1 MKTLAL
7 ALSIAGLAAAA
18 GNQAGDIH
26 GQYVE
31 ARTADIYTGPCFANS
46 EVELTGNLAV
56 LGWKIEKG
64 AWQGVSLDGLSV
76 MGVVRSDNTLGDYMH
91 PDVVNAR
98 AVLIVDDRA
107 TPEQRI
113 ALGQFAKQMGGD
125 LLANIVRTEARPIT
139 FSAGDMH
146 SRQAKMVAGE
156 LAKVETRAL
165 EESDKI
171 CHNEEV
177 WYKPLTQLDHA
188 MAAYTVEQSYQGK
201 GLNTTWSY
209 PGKRSAYVG
218 TFSTSGPS
226 VIETGE
232 DLR

>member
-7 ALSIAGLAAAA
+7 ALSIAGLGVAA
-18 GNQAGDIH
+18 DIH

-64 AWQGVSLDGLSV
+64 AWQGVPLDGLSV
-76 MGVVRSDNTLGDYMH
+76 MGVVHAESTLGDFMH
-91 PDVVNAR
+91 PEVVGAR
-98 AVLIVDDRA
+98 SVIIVDERA
-107 TPEQRI
+107 TAEQRI

-125 LLANIVRTEARPIT
+125 LLANVVRTDARPIT
-139 FSAGDMH
+139 FTSGDMH
-146 SRQAKMVAGE
+146 SREAKMVAGE
-156 LAKVETRAL
+156 LAQVETRAL
-165 EESDKI
+165 EETDKI
-171 CHNEEV
+171 CHNEAV

-188 MAAYTVEQSYQGK
+188 MAAYTVEQSYKGK

-218 TFSTSGPS
+218 TFSVSSPS
-226 VIETGE
+226 VVETGE
-232 DLR
+232 DFSK

>member
-1 MKTLAL
+1 MKTLVL
-7 ALSIAGLAAAA
+7 ALSIAGLGVAA
-18 GNQAGDIH
+18 DIH

-64 AWQGVSLDGLSV
+64 AWKGVSLDGLSV

-91 PDVVNAR
+91 PDVENAR
-98 AVLIVDDRA
+98 AVIIVDERA
-107 TPEQRI
+107 TPEQRM
-113 ALGQFAKQMGGD
+113 ALAQFAKQMGGD
-125 LLANIVRTEARPIT
+125 LLTNVVRTDARPIT
-139 FSAGDMH
+139 FSSGDMH

-165 EESDKI
+165 EETDKI

-188 MAAYTVEQSYQGK
+188 MAAYTVEQSYHGK

-232 DLR
+232 DFSK

>member
-7 ALSIAGLAAAA
+7 ALSISGLGVAA
-18 GNQAGDIH
+18 DIH
-26 GQYVE
+26 GEYVE

-56 LGWKIEKG
+56 LGWKIETG
-64 AWQGVSLDGLSV
+64 AWQGVSLAGLSV
-76 MGVVRSDNTLGDYMH
+76 MGIVHAESTLGDFMH
-91 PDVVNAR
+91 PEVVGAR
-98 AVLIVDDRA
+98 AVIIVDERA
-107 TPEQRI
+107 TAEQRI

-125 LLANIVRTEARPIT
+125 LLKNVVRTDARPIT
-139 FSAGDMH
+139 FTRGDM
-146 SRQAKMVAGE
+146 REAKMVAGE

-165 EESDKI
+165 EETDKI
-171 CHNEEV
+171 CHNEAV

-218 TFSTSGPS
+218 TFS
-226 VIETGE
+226 IETGE
-232 DLR
+232 DFSK

>member
-7 ALSIAGLAAAA
+7 ALSIAGLSMAA
-18 GNQAGDIH
+18 DIH

-64 AWQGVSLDGLSV
+64 SWQGVSLDGLSV
-76 MGVVRSDNTLGDYMH
+76 MGVVRSENTLGDYMH
-91 PDVVNAR
+91 PDVVGAQ
-98 AVLIVDDRA
+98 AVIIVDERA
-107 TPEQRI
+107 TLEQRI

-125 LLANIVRTEARPIT
+125 LLTNVVRTDARPIT
-139 FSAGDMH
+139 FTSGDLH
-146 SRQAKMVAGE
+146 SREAKMVAGE

-165 EESDKI
+165 EETDKI

-232 DLR
+232 DLSK

>member
-1 MKTLAL
+1 MA
-7 ALSIAGLAAAA
+7 
-18 GNQAGDIH
+18 
-26 GQYVE
+26 
-31 ARTADIYTGPCFANS
+31 
-46 EVELTGNLAV
+46 
-56 LGWKIEKG
+56 
-64 AWQGVSLDGLSV
+64 
-76 MGVVRSDNTLGDYMH
+76 VVRSDNTLGDYMH
-91 PDVVNAR
+91 PEAVNAR
-98 AVLIVDDRA
+98 AVVIVDERA
-107 TPEQRI
+107 TAEQRI

-125 LLANIVRTEARPIT
+125 LLTNVVRTEARSIT

-146 SRQAKMVAGE
+146 SRQAKMVAAE

-165 EESDKI
+165 AETDKI

-188 MAAYTVEQSYQGK
+188 MAAYTVEQSYRGK

-218 TFSTSGPS
+218 TFSTSSLS

>member
-7 ALSIAGLAAAA
+7 ALSIAGLGAAA
-18 GNQAGDIH
+18 DIH
-26 GQYVE
+26 GEYVE

-56 LGWKIEKG
+56 LGWKIETG
-64 AWQGVSLDGLSV
+64 AWQGVSLAGLSV
-76 MGVVRSDNTLGDYMH
+76 MGIVHAESTLGDFMH
-91 PDVVNAR
+91 PEVVGAR
-98 AVLIVDDRA
+98 AVIIVDERA
-107 TPEQRI
+107 TAEQRI

-125 LLANIVRTEARPIT
+125 LLKNVVRTDARPIT
-139 FSAGDMH
+139 FTRGDM
-146 SRQAKMVAGE
+146 REAKMVAGE

-165 EESDKI
+165 EETDKI
-171 CHNEEV
+171 CHNEAV

-218 TFSTSGPS
+218 TFS
-226 VIETGE
+226 IETGE
-232 DLR
+232 DFSK

>member
-1 MKTLAL
+1 MKTIAL
-7 ALSIAGLAAAA
+7 ALSIAGLGVAA
-18 GNQAGDIH
+18 DIH

-64 AWQGVSLDGLSV
+64 AWQGVTLDGLSV
-76 MGVVRSDNTLGDYMH
+76 MGVVHAESTLGDFMH
-91 PDVVNAR
+91 PDAVDAR
-98 AVLIVDDRA
+98 AVVIVDERA

-113 ALGQFAKQMGGD
+113 ALGQFAKQMGGE
-125 LLANIVRTEARPIT
+125 LLKNVVRTDARPIT
-139 FSAGDMH
+139 FTVGDMQ

-165 EESDKI
+165 ENTDKI

-218 TFSTSGPS
+218 SFSVSSPG

-232 DLR
+232 DFSK

>member
-7 ALSIAGLAAAA
+7 ALSIAGLGAAA
-18 GNQAGDIH
+18 DIH
-26 GQYVE
+26 GEYVE

-56 LGWKIEKG
+56 LGWKIETG
-64 AWQGVSLDGLSV
+64 VWRGVSLAGLSV
-76 MGVVRSDNTLGDYMH
+76 MGIVHAESTLGDFMH
-91 PDVVNAR
+91 PEVVGAR
-98 AVLIVDDRA
+98 AVIIVDERA
-107 TPEQRI
+107 TAEQRI

-125 LLANIVRTEARPIT
+125 LLKNVVRTDARPIT
-139 FSAGDMH
+139 FTRGDM
-146 SRQAKMVAGE
+146 REAKMVAGE

-165 EESDKI
+165 EETDKI
-171 CHNEEV
+171 CHNEAV

-218 TFSTSGPS
+218 TFS
-226 VIETGE
+226 IETGE
-232 DLR
+232 DFSK

>member
-7 ALSIAGLAAAA
+7 ALSIAGLGCAVV
-18 GNQAGDIH
+18 NAGDIH

-64 AWQGVSLDGLSV
+64 AWQGVTLDGLSV
-76 MGVVRSDNTLGDYMH
+76 MGIVHAESTLGDFMH
-91 PDVVNAR
+91 PDVVGAR
-98 AVLIVDDRA
+98 AVIIVDERA

-125 LLANIVRTEARPIT
+125 LLKNIVRTEARPIA
-139 FSAGDMH
+139 FSSGDMH
-146 SRQAKMVAGE
+146 SRQVKMVGGE

-165 EESDKI
+165 ENTDKI

-177 WYKPLTQLDHA
+177 WYKPLTQLEHA
-188 MAAYTVEQSYQGK
+188 MAAYTVEQSYRGK

-218 TFSTSGPS
+218 TFSISSPS
-226 VIETGE
+226 LIETTE
-232 DLR
+232 DLTK

>member
-7 ALSIAGLAAAA
+7 ALSIAGLGVAA
-18 GNQAGDIH
+18 DIH

-64 AWQGVSLDGLSV
+64 SWQGVSLDGLSV
-76 MGVVRSDNTLGDYMH
+76 MGVVRADNTLGDYMH
-91 PDVVNAR
+91 PDAENAR
-98 AVLIVDDRA
+98 AVIIVDERA
-107 TPEQRI
+107 TAEQRI

-125 LLANIVRTEARPIT
+125 LLTNVVRTDARPIT
-139 FSAGDMH
+139 FVSGDMH
-146 SRQAKMVAGE
+146 SRTAKMVAGE

-165 EESDKI
+165 EETDKI

-226 VIETGE
+226 VVETGE
-232 DLR
+232 DLSK

>member
-7 ALSIAGLAAAA
+7 ALSIAGLAIAA
-18 GNQAGDIH
+18 DIH
-26 GQYVE
+26 DQYGE
-31 ARTADIYTGPCFANS
+31 ARTADIYTGPCFSNS
-46 EVELTGNLAV
+46 EVELSGDLAV

-64 AWQGVSLDGLSV
+64 SWQGVPLDGLSV
-76 MGVVRSDNTLGDYMH
+76 MGVVHSESTLGDYMH
-91 PDVVNAR
+91 PDVVGAR
-98 AVLIVDDRA
+98 AVIIVDERA
-107 TPEQRI
+107 TDEQRY
-113 ALGQFAKQMGGD
+113 ALSQFAQHMGGD
-125 LLANIVRTEARPIT
+125 LLLNVVRTDARPIT
-139 FSAGDMH
+139 FTSGDMH
-146 SRQAKMVAGE
+146 SRKTKMVAGE

-165 EESDKI
+165 EETDKI

-218 TFSTSGPS
+218 TFSASSPS

-232 DLR
+232 DFSK

>member
-7 ALSIAGLAAAA
+7 ALSIAGLGSAA
-18 GNQAGDIH
+18 DIH

-56 LGWKIEKG
+56 LGWKIETG
-64 AWQGVSLDGLSV
+64 AWQGVSLAGLSV
-76 MGVVRSDNTLGDYMH
+76 MGIVHAESTLGDFMH
-91 PDVVNAR
+91 PEVVGAR
-98 AVLIVDDRA
+98 AVIIVDERA
-107 TPEQRI
+107 TAEQRI

-125 LLANIVRTEARPIT
+125 LLKNVVRTDARPIT
-139 FSAGDMH
+139 FTRGDM
-146 SRQAKMVAGE
+146 REAKMVAGE

-165 EESDKI
+165 EETDKI
-171 CHNEEV
+171 CHNEAV

-218 TFSTSGPS
+218 TFS
-226 VIETGE
+226 IETGE
-232 DLR
+232 DFSK

>member
-7 ALSIAGLAAAA
+7 ALSIAGL
-18 GNQAGDIH
+18 GVAGDIH

-64 AWQGVSLDGLSV
+64 AWQGVPLDGLSV
-76 MGVVRSDNTLGDYMH
+76 MGVVHAESTLGDFMH
-91 PDVVNAR
+91 PEVVGAR
-98 AVLIVDDRA
+98 SVIIVDERA
-107 TPEQRI
+107 NAEQRI

-125 LLANIVRTEARPIT
+125 LLANVVRTDARPIT
-139 FSAGDMH
+139 FTSGDMH

-165 EESDKI
+165 EETDKI
-171 CHNEEV
+171 CHNEAV

-188 MAAYTVEQSYQGK
+188 MAAYTVEQSYKGK

-218 TFSTSGPS
+218 TFSVSSPS
-226 VIETGE
+226 VVETGE
-232 DLR
+232 DFSK

>member
-1 MKTLAL
+1 MKTLVFAL
-7 ALSIAGLAAAA
+7 LIPGLSV
-18 GNQAGDIH
+18 AGDIR

-76 MGVVRSDNTLGDYMH
+76 MGVVHADSTLGDFMH
-91 PDVVNAR
+91 PEVVGAR
-98 AVLIVDDRA
+98 AVMILDERA
-107 TPEQRI
+107 TSEQRI
-113 ALGQFAKQMGGD
+113 ALSQFARQMGGK
-125 LLANIVRTEARPIT
+125 LMKNIVRTDARPIT
-139 FSAGDMH
+139 FSSGDMH
-146 SRQAKMVAGE
+146 SREAKMVAGD

-165 EESDKI
+165 EETDKI
-171 CHNEEV
+171 CHNEAV

-188 MAAYTVEQSYQGK
+188 MAAYTVEQSYKGK
-201 GLNTTWSY
+201 GLDTTWSY

-218 TFSTSGPS
+218 TFSVSGPG
-226 VIETGE
+226 VVETGE
-232 DLR
+232 DFSK

>member
-7 ALSIAGLAAAA
+7 ALSIGGLGVAA
-18 GNQAGDIH
+18 DIH
-26 GQYVE
+26 GEYVE

-56 LGWKIEKG
+56 LGWKIETG
-64 AWQGVSLDGLSV
+64 AWQGVSLAGLSV
-76 MGVVRSDNTLGDYMH
+76 MGIVHAESTLGDFMH
-91 PDVVNAR
+91 PEVVGAR
-98 AVLIVDDRA
+98 AVIIVDERA
-107 TPEQRI
+107 TAEQRI

-125 LLANIVRTEARPIT
+125 LLKNVVRTDARPIT
-139 FSAGDMH
+139 FTRGDM
-146 SRQAKMVAGE
+146 REAKMVAGE

-165 EESDKI
+165 EETDKI
-171 CHNEEV
+171 CHNEAV

-218 TFSTSGPS
+218 TFS
-226 VIETGE
+226 IETGE
-232 DLR
+232 DFSK

>member
-1 MKTLAL
+1 MKTLIL
-7 ALSIAGLAAAA
+7 AISIAGLGMAA
-18 GNQAGDIH
+18 DIR
-26 GQYVE
+26 GEYVE

-64 AWQGVSLDGLSV
+64 AWHGVALDGLSV
-76 MGVVRSDNTLGDYMH
+76 VGVVRAETTLGDFMH
-91 PDVVNAR
+91 PDVVGAR
-98 AVLIVDDRA
+98 AVIIVDERA
-107 TPEQRI
+107 TAEQRI
-113 ALGQFAKQMGGD
+113 ALSQFAKQMGGD
-125 LLANIVRTEARPIT
+125 LLKNVVRTDARPIS
-139 FSAGDMH
+139 FSTGDMH

-165 EESDKI
+165 EETDKI
-171 CHNEEV
+171 CHNEAV
-177 WYKPLTQLDHA
+177 WYKPLTELQHA

-218 TFSTSGPS
+218 TFS
-226 VIETGE
+226 IETGE
-232 DLR
+232 DFSK

>member
-1 MKTLAL
+1 MKTLVF
-7 ALSIAGLAAAA
+7 ALSIAAVVSAADL
-18 GNQAGDIH
+18 GSQTRLRGE
-26 GQYVE
+26 YVE

-64 AWQGVSLDGLSV
+64 SWEGVPLDGLSV
-76 MGVVRSDNTLGDYMH
+76 VGVVHSESTLGDFMH
-91 PDVVNAR
+91 PDAVGAR
-98 AVLIVDDRA
+98 AVLIVDEKA
-107 TPEQRI
+107 SAEQRL
-113 ALGQFAKQMGGD
+113 ALAQFARKMGAG
-125 LLANIVRTEARPIT
+125 LLNDVVRTEARGIA
-139 FSAGDMH
+139 FSTGDMH
-146 SRQAKMVAGE
+146 SREAKLVAGE

-165 EESDKI
+165 AETDKI

-201 GLNTTWSY
+201 GLDTTWSY

-218 TFSTSGPS
+218 TFQYQQ
-226 VIETGE
+226 
-232 DLR
+232 

>member
-7 ALSIAGLAAAA
+7 ALSIAGLGVAA
-18 GNQAGDIH
+18 DIH

-64 AWQGVSLDGLSV
+64 AWQGVPLDGLSV
-76 MGVVRSDNTLGDYMH
+76 MGVVHAESTLGDFMH
-91 PDVVNAR
+91 PEVVGAR
-98 AVLIVDDRA
+98 SVIIVDERA
-107 TPEQRI
+107 TAEQRI
-113 ALGQFAKQMGGD
+113 ALSQFAKQMGGD
-125 LLANIVRTEARPIT
+125 LLANVVRTDARPIT
-139 FSAGDMH
+139 FTSGDMH

-165 EESDKI
+165 EETDKI
-171 CHNEEV
+171 CHNEAV

-188 MAAYTVEQSYQGK
+188 MAAYTVEQSYKGK

-218 TFSTSGPS
+218 TFSVSSPS
-226 VIETGE
+226 VVETGE
-232 DLR
+232 DFSK

>member
-7 ALSIAGLAAAA
+7 ALSIAGLSVGA
-18 GNQAGDIH
+18 DIH

-64 AWQGVSLDGLSV
+64 SWQGVSLDGLSV
-76 MGVVRSDNTLGDYMH
+76 MGVVRSENTLGDYMH
-91 PDVVNAR
+91 PDVVGAQ
-98 AVLIVDDRA
+98 AVIIVDERA
-107 TPEQRI
+107 TLEQRI

-125 LLANIVRTEARPIT
+125 LLTNVVRTDARPIAFT
-139 FSAGDMH
+139 SGDMH
-146 SRQAKMVAGE
+146 SREAKMVAGE

-165 EESDKI
+165 EETDKI

-232 DLR
+232 DLSK

>member
-1 MKTLAL
+1 MKTLVL
-7 ALSIAGLAAAA
+7 ALSIAGICAAA
-18 GNQAGDIH
+18 DIH

-56 LGWKIEKG
+56 LGWKIDKG
-64 AWQGVSLDGLSV
+64 AWQGVALDGLSV
-76 MGVVRSDNTLGDYMH
+76 MGVVHSDNTLGDYMH
-91 PDVVNAR
+91 PDVVNPR
-98 AVLIVDDRA
+98 SVIIVDERA

-113 ALGQFAKQMGGD
+113 ALSQFAKQMGGE
-125 LLANIVRTEARPIT
+125 LLSNVVRTDARPIT
-139 FSAGDMH
+139 FTSGDMH

-165 EESDKI
+165 AETDKI

-177 WYKPLTQLDHA
+177 WYQPLTQLDHA

-232 DLR
+232 DIGK

>member
-1 MKTLAL
+1 MKTIAL
-7 ALSIAGLAAAA
+7 ALLIAGSGMAA
-18 GNQAGDIH
+18 DIH

-56 LGWKIEKG
+56 LGWRIDKG
-64 AWQGVSLDGLSV
+64 AWQGVALDGLSV
-76 MGVVRSDNTLGDYMH
+76 MGVVRTDNTLGDYMH
-91 PDVVNAR
+91 PEVVNAR
-98 AVLIVDDRA
+98 AVIIVDERA

-113 ALGQFAKQMGGD
+113 ALSQFAKHMGGD
-125 LLANIVRTEARPIT
+125 LLVNVVRTDARPIT
-139 FSAGDMH
+139 FTSGDMH

-165 EESDKI
+165 EDTDKI

-177 WYKPLTQLDHA
+177 WYQPLTQLDHA

-218 TFSTSGPS
+218 TFSASGPS
-226 VIETGE
+226 VVETGE
-232 DLR
+232 DFRQ

>member
-1 MKTLAL
+1 MKTLVL
-7 ALSIAGLAAAA
+7 ALLIPGLSV
-18 GNQAGDIH
+18 AGDIR

-56 LGWKIEKG
+56 LGWRIEKG

-76 MGVVRSDNTLGDYMH
+76 MGVVHADSTLGDFMH
-91 PDVVNAR
+91 PEVVGAR
-98 AVLIVDDRA
+98 AVMILDERA

-113 ALGQFAKQMGGD
+113 ALSQFAKHMGGD
-125 LLANIVRTEARPIT
+125 LLKNVVRTDARPIT
-139 FSAGDMH
+139 FSIGDMH
-146 SRQAKMVAGE
+146 SREAKMVAGD

-165 EESDKI
+165 EETDKI
-171 CHNEEV
+171 CHNEAV

-188 MAAYTVEQSYQGK
+188 MAAYTVEQSYKGK
-201 GLNTTWSY
+201 GLDTTWSY

-218 TFSTSGPS
+218 TFSVSGPG
-226 VIETGE
+226 VVETGE
-232 DLR
+232 DFSK

>member
-7 ALSIAGLAAAA
+7 ALSIAGPGIAA
-18 GNQAGDIH
+18 DIH

-64 AWQGVSLDGLSV
+64 AWQGVTLDGLSV
-76 MGVVRSDNTLGDYMH
+76 MGVVRSESTLGDFMH
-91 PDVVNAR
+91 PDAVGAR
-98 AVLIVDDRA
+98 AVVIVDERA

-113 ALGQFAKQMGGD
+113 ALGQFARHMGGE
-125 LLANIVRTEARPIT
+125 LLKDVVRTDARPIT
-139 FSAGDMH
+139 FTSGDMH

-165 EESDKI
+165 ENTDKI

-177 WYKPLTQLDHA
+177 WYKPLTQLQHA

-218 TFSTSGPS
+218 TFSSSSPS
-226 VIETGE
+226 VIQTTE
-232 DLR
+232 DLTK